1 MKRTILSGLVVI
13 ICAGALFAQQDQQ
26 QQQQQPAAAA
36 EVGTPGAT
44 DINDTV
50 PQTELSE
57 ISIDKFETEGF
68 WRTNISSDSGFTL
81 SRLFDGGS
89 KDKTPIEGEAG
100 LDIPDSKVLGVKV
113 DFLRRGLTSV
123 YITAARPIPVEG
135 IVKTVS
141 VQVAGR
147 NYNHNLVLLVQD
159 FYGRNFEI
167 QMGRLNF
174 QGWKN
179 LTAVIPPQQELG
191 MSGIVQQNYH
201 YSNVSGIKILGFR
214 IDCDL
219 PDTYGTYYVYLDD
232 LRAVTDLF
240 TENLRDPDDPIDSW

>member
-1 MKRTILSGLVVI
+1 MKRTILSGLIVI
-13 ICAGALFAQQDQQ
+13 ICAGVLFAQQDPDNPGA
-26 QQQQQPAAAA
+26 PA
-36 EVGTPGAT
+36 AT
-44 DINDTV
+44 DINSGV
-50 PQTELSE
+50 PKTELSE
-57 ISIDKFETEGF
+57 ISIDKFEMEGF
-68 WRTNISSDSGFTL
+68 WRSNISSDSGFTV
-81 SRLFDGGS
+81 SRLFEGGS
-89 KDKTPIEGEAG
+89 RDKTPIEAEAG

-113 DFLRRGLTSV
+113 DFLRRGYTSL

-135 IVKTVS
+135 IVKTIS
-141 VQVAGR
+141 VRAAGR
-147 NYNHNLVLLVQD
+147 NYNHNLVLLIQD

-174 QGWKN
+174 QGWQN

-201 YSNVSGIKILGFR
+201 YINISGLKVIGFR

-219 PDTYGTYYVYLDD
+219 MDTYGAYYVYLDD

-240 TENLRDPDDPIDSW
+240 TENLREPDDPIDDW

>member
-1 MKRTILSGLVVI
+1 MKRTISGLIVI
-13 ICAGALFAQQDQQ
+13 ICAGALFAQQ
-26 QQQQQPAAAA
+26 QPAA
-36 EVGTPGAT
+36 EVGAPDAT
-44 DINDTV
+44 DINNGV

-57 ISIDKFETEGF
+57 ISIDKFEMEGF
-68 WRTNISSDSGFTL
+68 WRANISSDSGFTV
-81 SRLFDGGS
+81 SRLFEGGS

-113 DFLRRGLTSV
+113 DFLRRGYTSL

-135 IVKTVS
+135 IVKTIS
-141 VQVAGR
+141 LWVAGR
-147 NYNHNLVLLVQD
+147 NYNHKLVLLLQD
-159 FYGRNFEI
+159 FYGRDFEI

-191 MSGIVQQNYH
+191 MNGIVQQNYH
-201 YSNVSGIKILGFR
+201 YSNISGLKITGFR

-219 PDTYGTYYVYLDD
+219 MDTYGAYYVYLDD

-240 TENLRDPDDPIDSW
+240 TENLRDPDDPIDDW

>member
-1 MKRTILSGLVVI
+1 MKRVLSGLMVI
-13 ICAGALFAQQDQQ
+13 ICAGALFAQQ
-26 QQQQQPAAAA
+26 QPAD
-36 EVGTPGAT
+36 VGTPQPT
-44 DINDTV
+44 DINDSV

-57 ISIDKFETEGF
+57 VSVDKFEMEGF
-68 WRTNISSDSGFTL
+68 WRSSISSDSGFTV
-81 SRLFDGGS
+81 SRLFDGAP

-100 LDIPDSKVLGVKV
+100 LDIPDTKVLGVKV
-113 DFLRRGLTSV
+113 DFLRRGYTSL

-141 VQVAGR
+141 LWVAGR
-147 NYNHNLVLLVQD
+147 NYNHRLVLLIQD
-159 FYGRNFEI
+159 FYGRGFEI
-167 QMGRLNF
+167 PMGRLNF

-191 MSGIVQQNYH
+191 MNGIVQKNYH
-201 YSNVSGIKILGFR
+201 YGNVSGLKIVGVR

-219 PDTYGTYYVYLDD
+219 ADTYGAYFVYLDD

-240 TENLRDPDDPIDSW
+240 SENLRDADDPIDDW